1 MNHARKTSKPS
12 SAAVEE
18 LKRKVEKFS
27 RLPLIQ
33 APTPLHRLT
42 ALSARFPGS
51 DIWIKRDDL
60 TGLAF
65 GGNKSRKLEYI
76 LSDALKKGA
85 DTVLTWGS
93 LQSNWC
99 LQTAA
104 AARRAGLRSLLI
116 LFRAPDQPVEADGNL
131 FLDLLAGA
139 ETRFVEA
146 QPGKVVSLE
155 KALTYLEAA
164 AEEIRSRGGRP
175 YLAPVGGSMP
185 SGSMTLP
192 LGAIAYVR
200 ALIEAVEQ
208 AKRGNLD
215 IGAIIHATGSG
226 GTQAGLVV
234 GAKALGLDLKVL
246 GVSVSEDRA
255 SFAPLVLDIC
265 RRTEN
270 ALGIEPRV
278 CHEDVVVLDAYLGA
292 GYGFLDTPVAE
303 ALAAVFRE
311 EAVVLD
317 PVYTAKAMVGLEDLA
332 RRGFLP
338 RDREVVF
345 FHTGGTPALFP
356 YRRKI
361 LELVSGWELSAPRA
375 TSGT

>member
-1 MNHARKTSKPS
+1 MSCAKKTTGLSRAKI
-12 SAAVEE
+12 EE
-18 LKRKVEKFS
+18 LKSKIEKIP
-27 RLPLIQ
+27 RLLLIQ
-33 APTPLHRLT
+33 EPTPFHRLA
-42 ALSARFPGS
+42 ALSARFPGT
-51 DIWIKRDDL
+51 DIWMKRDDL

-76 LSDALKKGA
+76 ISDALKKGA
-85 DTVLTWGS
+85 DTIVTWGS

-104 AARRAGLRSLLI
+104 AARRAGLRSVLI

-131 FLDLLAGA
+131 FLDLLVGA

-155 KALTYLEAA
+155 KALSYLEAA
-164 AEEIRSRGGRP
+164 AEEIRSRGGSP

-265 RRTEN
+265 RRTED

-278 CHEDVVVLDAYLGA
+278 GPEDVVVLDEYLGA
-292 GYGFLDTPVAE
+292 GYGFVDGAVAA
-303 ALAAVFRE
+303 ALAGIFRE

-317 PVYTAKAMVGLEDLA
+317 PVYTAKAMVGLDDRA
-332 RRGFLP
+332 RRGLLP
-338 RDREVVF
+338 HGRAVVF

-356 YRRKI
+356 CRRRI
-361 LELVSGWELSAPRA
+361 LELAPDAALSEPRS